1 MKKYTKFKTQVFSR
15 HPSHNVLRSEL
26 PLLPFRSVIR
36 LGSTTASN
44 PKLKRTELNSAKSV
58 KYSSNKRIMKVCFD
72 AFEVKNPDWFIY
84 DDIND
89 LFINCRDTTNVD
101 KDEMPFPLIIKHVNG
116 SRGTGNYMIYNVDEL
131 YQFIENKNITKYIF
145 EKYYT
150 YSREYRLH
158 VTKHGCFYTCRKMLK
173 NETPQHLRFQR
184 HDDNCV
190 WIVEENNSFDKPVN
204 WNLIVDD
211 CVKAL
216 ASLGGDIMA
225 FDVKVQSARK
235 PNGSLRT
242 DPKWIVIES
251 CSAPSF
257 GDITAKKYIEQIPI
271 LLKEKNL

>member
-44 PKLKRTELNSAKSV
+44 PKLKRTELNSAQSV

-72 AFEVKNPDWFIY
+72 
-84 DDIND
+84 
-89 LFINCRDTTNVD
+89 D

-116 SRGTGNYMIYNVDEL
+116 SRGTGNYMVYNVDEL
-131 YQFIENKNITKYIF
+131 YQFIENKNISNYIF